1 MLNHFSCIQ
10 LFVTPG
16 TVARQSSLSMGFS
29 KQEYWSGLACPPLG
43 DLPDP
48 GIEPPPP
55 AAPAL
60 QADSLLLSHGEALIR
75 TSHWSEWPSLK
86 MLERLWRKENPP
98 TLLEGM

>member
-60 QADSLLLSHGEALIR
+60 QADSLLLATREA
-75 TSHWSEWPSLK
+75 PVNV
-86 MLERLWRKENPP
+86 MLLSRFSCVQLCVTP
-98 TLLEGM
+98 

>member
-60 QADSLLLSHGEALIR
+60 QADSLLLATREAPINV
-75 TSHWSEWPSLK
+75 
-86 MLERLWRKENPP
+86 MLLSRFSCVRLCVTP
-98 TLLEGM
+98 